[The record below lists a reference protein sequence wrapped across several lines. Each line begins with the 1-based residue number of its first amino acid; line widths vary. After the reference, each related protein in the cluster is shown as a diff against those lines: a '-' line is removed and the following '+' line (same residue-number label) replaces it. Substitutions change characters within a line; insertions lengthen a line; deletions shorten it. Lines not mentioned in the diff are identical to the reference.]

1 MNFCSDRFRIRDS
14 RPVRINSVEKR
25 ACHRLTFQRLE
36 IFFSRS
42 ASRRAADALALVHAE
57 TSRRNFGVRFSQKR
71 IVTARFQ
78 NSQTRWIERKVA
90 VLKEKW
96 RRVPNQPR
104 RLPRFYESQL
114 LWKTLWIASGRE
126 CFLRQKG

>member
-1 MNFCSDRFRIRDS
+1 
-14 RPVRINSVEKR
+14 
-25 ACHRLTFQRLE
+25 HRLTFQRLE

-78 NSQTRWIERKVA
+78 NSPTRWIERKVA
-90 VLKEKW
+90 VLKQKSKP
-96 RRVPNQPR
+96 VPNQPPPPAPVLR
-104 RLPRFYESQL
+104 KPIALENALDRQRARMLLAPERLKPCDGH
-114 LWKTLWIASGRE
+114 ASIDP
-126 CFLRQKG
+126 LD